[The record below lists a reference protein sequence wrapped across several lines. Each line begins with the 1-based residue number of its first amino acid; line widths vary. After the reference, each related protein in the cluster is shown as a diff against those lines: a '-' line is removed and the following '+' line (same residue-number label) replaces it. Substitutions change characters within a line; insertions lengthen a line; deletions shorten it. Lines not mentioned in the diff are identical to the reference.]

1 MPRVSQEQAKLNR
14 QRVVEVAAT
23 LFRERGLHGVGVADI
38 MGAAGLT
45 HGGFYGQFA
54 NKDALVAEAFDTAL
68 VNNRRGSAETLVTKY
83 LSLAHVRAPG
93 IGCPIAALAN
103 DVAREAPDSPIRSR
117 FTHGVRGLAALVADA
132 VSKRAKRKQERVLSS
147 LSTLVGAVVL
157 ARAVDDEDL
166 AEQILA
172 AARASIGGGTP
183 EAESLAYTATV
194 G

>member
-68 VNNRRGSAETLVTKY
+68 VNNRRGSAETLVSKY

-103 DVAREAPDSPIRSR
+103 DVAREAQDSPIRSR
-117 FTHGVRGLAALVADA
+117 FTYGVRGLAALVADA
-132 VSKRAKRKQERVLSS
+132 VSKRTKRKQERGSVLS
-147 LSTLVGAVVL
+147 LDTRRCGRPGA
-157 ARAVDDEDL
+157 RG
-166 AEQILA
+166 
-172 AARASIGGGTP
+172 R
-183 EAESLAYTATV
+183 
-194 G
+194 

>member
-1 MPRVSQEQAKLNR
+1 MRLCHSRSQ
-14 QRVVEVAAT
+14 VVESVRFC
-23 LFRERGLHGVGVADI
+23 LIQVFVYQL
-38 MGAAGLT
+38 AAGLT

-54 NKDALVAEAFDTAL
+54 NKEALAAEAFDTAL
-68 VNNRRGSAETLVTKY
+68 VNNRRDPAEALVSSY

-93 IGCPIAALAN
+93 MGCPIAALAN
-103 DVAREAPDSPIRSR
+103 DVAREARDSPVRSR

-132 VSKRAKRKQERVLSS
+132 VSKRAKRKQERGLSS

-172 AARASIGGGTP
+172 AARASLGGETA
-183 EAESLAYTATV
+183 EARSLANTSDA